1 MRSGLMQ
8 FAGSGRG
15 AGRSPSVHQGNLY
28 SFAII
33 VTNLCAGFPSVFPRL
48 STCPPRLSPG
58 LSTENFHVFSG
69 KTDFLHRN
77 VDLSTGVGA
86 HPPQGLWKTRFIHS
100 RKLMTG
106 SLFLCHQFVTHPMS
120 LRRIFSTKLRRTVHI
135 FPAAICFITCKR
147 GCPRSPLSFRHQ
159 KMPRI
164 FSSFSI
170 FSVCVSPQWMQW
182 RIWSPSR
189 SLVGSAVISH
199 SV

>member
-1 MRSGLMQ
+1 MR

-15 AGRSPSVHQGNLY
+15 AGRSPSVHRGNLY
-28 SFAII
+28 PFAII

-58 LSTENFHVFSG
+58 LSTANFHVFSE

-77 VDLSTGVGA
+77 ADLSTGTGV
-86 HPPQGLWKTRFIHS
+86 HPPQGLWKTHFIHR
-100 RKLMTG
+100 RKLMTDL
-106 SLFLCHQFVTHPMS
+106 LFLRHQFVTH
-120 LRRIFSTKLRRTVHI
+120 LTFIRRIFSTKPRRTVHI
-135 FPAAICFITCKR
+135 LQARACFLARKKG
-147 GCPRSPLSFRHQ
+147 GCPRSPPRSFARQ
-159 KMPRI
+159 KTPRN